1 MKQLTVCGN
10 DDFNFHT
17 WDIYIDQRNE
27 YGEYRFTD
35 EGELLISVKE
45 LYQLASEMLKVP
57 ADRMTIHNYY
67 L

>member
-10 DDFNFHT
+10 DDFNFYT